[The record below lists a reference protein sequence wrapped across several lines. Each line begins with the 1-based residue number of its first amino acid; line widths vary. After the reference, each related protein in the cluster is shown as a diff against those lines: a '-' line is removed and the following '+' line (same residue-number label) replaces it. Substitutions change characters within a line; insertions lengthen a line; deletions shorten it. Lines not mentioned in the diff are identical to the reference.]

1 MLDKGYVVVPIPS
14 NCYGCWLKYE
24 DDRLGLFCS
33 MNDKDVSNYAFNKP
47 DWCPIKEFPGEQY
60 HMDEYDD
67 WERGYC
73 AGYNVCLEEIKGE

>member
-1 MLDKGYVVVPIPS
+1 MLDNGYVIIPIPR
-14 NCYGCWLKYE
+14 NCYGCWLSYE
-24 DDRLGLFCS
+24 DDRCGIVCT
-33 MNDKDVSNYAFNKP
+33 MNDEDVSNYAFNKP
-47 DWCPIKEFPGEQY
+47 ERCPIKEFPGEQN